1 MNTAVVYHL
10 SEEKLGL
17 VPVNE
22 TVLNNIT
29 IMPEKTLAS
38 SGPIDIFTKRKRSRC
53 DSTSSLSSNSPPI
66 QRTLE
71 LNGVIEV
78 LKEYESIE
86 GNDINCCMC
95 GECIFDI

>member
-1 MNTAVVYHL
+1 
-10 SEEKLGL
+10 
-17 VPVNE
+17 
-22 TVLNNIT
+22 
-29 IMPEKTLAS
+29 MPENTLTS

-71 LNGVIEV
+71 LDGVIEV

-95 GECIFDI
+95 GEYILSLPSSFTSELRAKVKIYLCVYIRFCSTC